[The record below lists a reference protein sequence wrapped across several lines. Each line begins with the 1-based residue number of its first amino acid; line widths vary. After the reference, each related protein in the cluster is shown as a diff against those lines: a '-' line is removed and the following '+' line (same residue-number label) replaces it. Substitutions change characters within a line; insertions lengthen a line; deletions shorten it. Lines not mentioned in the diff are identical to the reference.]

1 MMVLTKK
8 SRAALPDS
16 CPYSVVVA
24 NFVTCITLCDLVP
37 TYLVMSTAI
46 KFCHQTDFKQGFLRT
61 SSLCNWI
68 GKNNLIDRSTVAVT
82 IS

>member
-1 MMVLTKK
+1 MLVLTKK
-8 SRAALPDS
+8 SRAALSDS

-24 NFVTCITLCDLVP
+24 HFVTCIILCELLP
-37 TYLVMSTAI
+37 TYWVMSTAI

-68 GKNNLIDRSTVAVT
+68 GKNTKIDRSTVAVM